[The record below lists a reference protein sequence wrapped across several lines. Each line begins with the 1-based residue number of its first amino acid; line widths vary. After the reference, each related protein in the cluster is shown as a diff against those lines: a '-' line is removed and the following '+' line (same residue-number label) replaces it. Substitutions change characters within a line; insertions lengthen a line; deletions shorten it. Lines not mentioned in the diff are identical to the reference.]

1 MSDIAESVTI
11 SEFVARLG
19 YSIDEESQ
27 RRFVDAI
34 GTMNKAVLGLSA
46 GLLAAAGGVISAVTT
61 MAGSS
66 EHFYYLSQ
74 RIGDSVKDVDALAF
88 AFSKLGLSPQE
99 AVANIRAMADSLH
112 NNPYVRSVWRSIT
125 GSDEINSES
134 LQKFGDYY
142 HRQSLEMQRYIRTQL
157 LPQFSQDFYLALNR
171 GGPGGGIEQFNLVQR
186 LFNVDPDQIAKQ
198 SVAYENALRDVG
210 VRFSAIRAEVQGAM
224 LPALTQS
231 TQELQNWLDRHAPQ
245 INKTIADITG
255 YLHSLPEP
263 VRVAVGAI
271 AAITESMGKWDAG
284 TAALAIVL
292 GEKLLGPLTKV
303 VTNLG
308 YLAAIRVPTWLLAV
322 LGVGGATIG
331 GAGAVLGYTYEQNKA
346 DQERIARGEKPTAPF
361 PLLGSS
367 PGALPTAT
375 PEQNAEVQRQKDA
388 AGAFVGSL
396 FTRFRDWTNNIGAHD
411 TPAGAPGSAAP
422 AAPTG
427 DQGGLWQRLQNVL
440 EWINPISA
448 AHAEELPPNIKILS
462 RNVSDLN
469 ETLTDMLDQQ
479 AIGAGLQALGSNL
492 GSGGGTG
499 GGGISKGINSPEAA
513 AAVRFFMS
521 KGWTLPQAI
530 GIVSNLLAESGLNP
544 AAENATGHVGAAQW
558 DQKRQQ
564 DFRLKY
570 GHPLK
575 GSPLQEQ
582 LEFAD
587 WELHNSEAAAGQDLS
602 RQFDPRSAAL
612 SVNRNYERSDDRGGG
627 RAATADAL
635 ARNPN
640 LYTSTTTNTGGQ
652 SVNQT
657 NTVTIN
663 APSGNGQD
671 IVNAWVS
678 ERERNWADV
687 NRNLRTPLY

>member
-1 MSDIAESVTI
+1 MAEATTIAE
-11 SEFVARLG
+11 FMARLG
-19 YSIDEESQ
+19 YVVDEASQ
-27 RRFVDAI
+27 RRFLDAV

-99 AVANIRAMADSLH
+99 AIANIRAMADTLH
-112 NNPYVRSVWRSIT
+112 NNPAIRSIWHNIT
-125 GSDEINSES
+125 GSDEINSGS

-142 HRQSLEMQRYIRTQL
+142 RRQSDEMQRFVRTQL

-186 LFNVDPDQIAKQ
+186 LFNIDPDQIAKE

-210 VRFSAIRAEVQGAM
+210 LRFSAIGAEVQHAM

-231 TQELQNWLDRHAPQ
+231 SIELQTWLDAHAPQ
-245 INKTIADITG
+245 INHIIDLIKG
-255 YLHSLPEP
+255 KLGELPEP
-263 VRVAVGAI
+263 VRLAVGAI
-271 AAITESMGKWDAG
+271 ASIVPALGQMNAG
-284 TAALAIVL
+284 EVALA
-292 GEKLLGPLTKV
+292 
-303 VTNLG
+303 
-308 YLAAIRVPTWLLAV
+308 AV
-322 LGVGGATIG
+322 LF
-331 GAGAVLGYTYEQNKA
+331 Q
-346 DQERIARGEKPTAPF
+346 
-361 PLLGSS
+361 PLLGRLLSLPGSILGNLPAINAAVLAIRTALKAMDPETFDPKNLAPDS
-367 PGALPTAT
+367 PFWRGMDPKDRAKGATTEHIPLLGDHPFD
-375 PEQNAEVQRQKDA
+375 EFQRKKDA
-388 AGAFVGSL
+388 LGNWLTDKLHGASNL
-396 FTRFRDWTNNIGAHD
+396 FGG
-411 TPAGAPGSAAP
+411 PSEPPVGAPGSAAP
-422 AAPTG
+422 AAPSG
-427 DQGGLWQRLQNVL
+427 DQGGLWQRLQNL
-440 EWINPISA
+440 FELINPISA

-479 AIGAGLQALGSNL
+479 AIGAGLQALGGNL
-492 GSGGGTG
+492 GGGGGTG

-544 AAENATGHVGAAQW
+544 QAENASGHVGAAQW

-564 DFRLKY
+564 DFRMLY
-570 GHPLK
+570 GHNLK
-575 GSPLQEQ
+575 GSTLQEQ

-587 WELHNSEAAAGQDLS
+587 WELHHTEAKAGQDLS
-602 RQFDPRSAAL
+602 QQIDYRSAAT
-612 SVNRNYERSDDRGGG
+612 SVNRNFERSDDRTNG
-627 RAATADAL
+627 RVATGDAL

-640 LYTSTTTNTGGQ
+640 LYTSTTTNTGGP

-657 NTVTIN
+657 NSVTIN
-663 APSGNGQD
+663 APTGNAQD
-671 IVNAWVS
+671 IVNAWVP
-678 ERERNWADV
+678 ERERHWADV